1 MAKVSIIVPVF
12 NIEDYLP
19 ACLDSIYNQTMKDFE
34 LILVD
39 DCSEDGCYDIC
50 ESNKSRF
57 SNIKVIHKKH
67 NEGLVAAR
75 KTGLHNATS
84 EYVLY
89 IDGDDWIA
97 SDMVEHMY
105 KTIISEDVDVVMC
118 GRYEDTGDV
127 SKRVYHGIPSGRYNK
142 KELIEKVYSRMIV
155 NGDFFEWGIF
165 PGVWDKLFK
174 KDYLLPYQNQVDVR
188 ITMGE
193 DALCT
198 YPCLLNV
205 NSIYIL
211 DECLYH
217 YRQNP
222 TSMVRK
228 REDKYK
234 ERLKYQLLY
243 TQGKK
248 LFEKYKDIYDM
259 SEQWK
264 KYLLFL
270 MIPRSDSLYD
280 EMEELEYLF
289 PYPDVQKGSNIIIY
303 GAGLYGQ
310 RLYSYLKCSDYCNVV
325 AVADKNWEN
334 INVPDMQVICPEAI
348 NEYQYD
354 FIVVTCSFAK
364 TRKAIYENLIKKYP
378 KDKVK
383 IMDEELIMADETM
396 LRYGL

>member
-1 MAKVSIIVPVF
+1 MAKISIIVPAF

-39 DCSEDGCYDIC
+39 DSSEDGCYDIC
-50 ESNKSRF
+50 ESSKLRF
-57 SNIKVIHKKH
+57 GNIKVIHKKY

-75 KTGLHNATS
+75 KTGLANATS
-84 EYVLY
+84 EYILY
-89 IDGDDWIA
+89 VDGDDWIE
-97 SDMVEHMY
+97 SNMVECMY
-105 KTIISEDVDVVMC
+105 KTIISENVDVVMC
-118 GRYEDTGDV
+118 GRYEDTGNV

-142 KELIEKVYSRMIV
+142 RELTEKVYPKMIV
-155 NGDFFEWGIF
+155 NDNFFEWGLF
-165 PGVWDKLFK
+165 PGVWDKMFK
-174 KDYLLPYQNQVDVR
+174 KEHLLTYQNQVDDR

-205 NSIYIL
+205 DSIYVL

-243 TQGKK
+243 TQGKE

-270 MIPRSDSLYD
+270 MVPRSDSLYD
-280 EMEELEYLF
+280 EMEKLEYLF
-289 PYPDVQKGSNIIIY
+289 PYPDVQKGSSIIIY

-310 RLYSYLKCSDYCNVV
+310 RLYRYLKQSNYCNVV
-325 AVADKNWEN
+325 AVADKNWKN
-334 INVPDMQVICPEAI
+334 INVSDMQVINPEII

-354 FIVVTCSFAK
+354 FIVITCSFAK
-364 TRKAIYENLIKKYP
+364 TRKSIYENMIKKYP

-383 IMDEELIMADETM
+383 MMDEVLVMTDETM
-396 LRYGL
+396 FRYGL